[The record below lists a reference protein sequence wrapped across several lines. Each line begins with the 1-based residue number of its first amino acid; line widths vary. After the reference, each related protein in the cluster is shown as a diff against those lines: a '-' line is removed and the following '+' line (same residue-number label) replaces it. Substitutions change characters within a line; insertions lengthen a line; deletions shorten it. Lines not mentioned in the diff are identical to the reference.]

1 MRGRGKYGAI
11 KTEVD
16 GIMFDSKGESGRY
29 MELKTLQS
37 LGQIYNLEHQ
47 VTYEITAHGETICK
61 YIADFVY
68 QDVGGCTVIEDFKG
82 VITAVFRLKWKLL
95 QAQHREEIDAGNL
108 RFLISKRPSPQRRA
122 RLRARQ

>member
-1 MRGRGKYGAI
+1 MKGRGKYGAI
-11 KTEVD
+11 RTEVH
-16 GIMFDSKGESGRY
+16 GITFDSKGESGRY
-29 MELKTLQS
+29 MELQTLQKI
-37 LGQIYNLEHQ
+37 GQIYDLQLQ
-47 VTYEITAHGETICK
+47 VKYEIFAHDSKICT

-82 VITAVFRLKWKLL
+82 VVTAVFKLKWKLL
-95 QAQHREEIDAGNL
+95 QAQYREDIDAGNL